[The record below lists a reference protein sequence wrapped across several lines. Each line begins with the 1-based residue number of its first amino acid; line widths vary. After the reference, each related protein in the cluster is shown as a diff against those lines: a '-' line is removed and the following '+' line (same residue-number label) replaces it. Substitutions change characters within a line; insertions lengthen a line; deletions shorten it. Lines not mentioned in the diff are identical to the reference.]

1 MKILLFLAVLAGGL
15 AQAAPVSL
23 FDGKSLEGWRV
34 EGADYWKVSEGVLIG
49 QSDAKKKNSILW
61 TKKEFTDFS
70 IDFEFRFSGR
80 IDSGVFLRHQTDQI
94 QIGVSGSLKRDMT
107 GSPYITKKRGYPVE
121 AEGVKE
127 LLKEGEWN
135 RMKITARG
143 GSYVVSLNGREV
155 TTYESDTALEKG
167 PLGLQ
172 VHPGLV
178 MKVEFRKVTVE
189 ELK

>member
-1 MKILLFLAVLAGGL
+1 M
-15 AQAAPVSL
+15 
-23 FDGKSLEGWRV
+23 
-34 EGADYWKVSEGVLIG
+34 
-49 QSDAKKKNSILW
+49 
-61 TKKEFTDFS
+61 
-70 IDFEFRFSGR
+70 
-80 IDSGVFLRHQTDQI
+80 
-94 QIGVSGSLKRDMT
+94 
-107 GSPYITKKRGYPVE
+107 
-121 AEGVKE
+121 KE

-178 MKVEFRKVTVE
+178 MKVEFRKVTLE